1 MPGRAQDRPRGQR
14 QISLEHDDL
23 AGPAGLAS
31 ETVTLQLT
39 RHRPDPGGPRL
50 PRPGWPGGPAT
61 AGLIRREWLAVLCGG
76 FAVFAAVTGVISA
89 DPAQRAWG
97 MFATGG
103 YCAAPGR
110 RGRRAPWGPRGAGA
124 TASPCWPPWAGLCSP
139 RSPGWR
145 RRARRSRRSA

>member
-1 MPGRAQDRPRGQR
+1 MTADRLLTGSCSGTLGHVAGSRIVPGAQR

-50 PRPGWPGGPAT
+50 PRPGWPRGPAT
-61 AGLIRREWLAVLCGG
+61 AGLIRHEWLAVLCGG
-76 FAVFAAVTGVISA
+76 FAVFAAVTAVISA

-97 MFATGG
+97 MFAT
-103 YCAAPGR
+103 
-110 RGRRAPWGPRGAGA
+110 
-124 TASPCWPPWAGLCSP
+124 
-139 RSPGWR
+139 
-145 RRARRSRRSA
+145 